1 MRIGIVGPE
10 STGKSTLAQ
19 SLVKRLHGTWV
30 PEYARQYVEQK
41 GSTEVSYEE
50 LCSIARQQI
59 AEMAQQP
66 DDPTSIIVYDTELII
81 TKVWFDYAFH
91 RVPEW
96 LEEAIRRYPMDIYLL
111 CLSDIAWQ
119 PDPARTNGSDAI
131 RMELLQR
138 YEQEIRE
145 LGIPYYFIRHQS

>member
-1 MRIGIVGPE
+1 MRIGIVGSE

-59 AEMAQQP
+59 TEMAQQP

-91 RVPEW
+91 RVPKW
-96 LEEAIRRYPMDIYLL
+96 LEKAIRRYPMDIYLL
-111 CLSDIAWQ
+111 CLPDIAWQ

>member
-59 AEMAQQP
+59 AEMALQP

-91 RVPEW
+91 RVPKW
-96 LEEAIRRYPMDIYLL
+96 LEETIRRYPMDIYLL
-111 CLSDIAWQ
+111 CLPDIAWQ